1 MHRIREFLPWR
12 KKQKPTST
20 GIFVRGRNVI
30 VTDNVVDGFDRAID
44 VEAEDALVANNT
56 ISVQTDQS
64 PLWYQRP
71 TGMIVIGVAVVV
83 LGAIAITFFGLN

>member
-1 MHRIREFLPWR
+1 MYRIHKILPRR

-20 GIFVRGRNVI
+20 AIFVRGKNVI
-30 VTDNVVDGFDRAID
+30 ITDNVVEGFDRAID
-44 VEAEDALVANNT
+44 AEAEDALVANNT
-56 ISVQTDQS
+56 ISVQSDQS

-71 TGMIVIGVAVVV
+71 IGMIVIGVAVVV